1 MIKARILR
9 AFAPWLVTALTGL
22 ALSPALAE
30 SAGDEEAVPP
40 LQNSE
45 AMLPPPHVGMPDE
58 PLAPGTPRIVA
69 PVIVEVP
76 PVVEGPSFLDESNAV
91 EPTSEVLAPE
101 VPSVAFE
108 PAEPIAPPPVTALT
122 VTLDWYLN
130 PQHAALLVAREKG
143 YFKRR
148 GLDVTLVSPADPN
161 VPAKLLA
168 AGRTDLAL
176 GRQPLLHLLVDQGM
190 PLVRVA
196 TLIDSPLSGIVL
208 RQALFETET
217 EEEGERPNSPQTLPQ
232 LHLGYTVQDSAT
244 LLNSPI
250 AKDNGLPEGMELED
264 VNYEVMEAMREGNLD
279 GVVVHQRHLLPRQ
292 LADEGIPTR
301 ILRLEE
307 HGLPGHD
314 GLILM
319 ANRDRLSSKRDAI
332 RELVAALEKATL
344 WIVNH
349 REEAWELMTEAE
361 PALND
366 PIMYEAWQDV
376 FPRLAQ
382 RPAAVDQGRYARF
395 EKMLLEAGL
404 IDDESPVERLAIDLG
419 APAAR

>member
-1 MIKARILR
+1 MIKARIPF
-9 AFAPWLVTALTGL
+9 AFVPWLVAALIGL
-22 ALSPALAE
+22 ALPPALAAPADGE
-30 SAGDEEAVPP
+30 NAMPQPQDSA
-40 LQNSE
+40 

-58 PLAPGTPRIVA
+58 PAAPGTPLIEA
-69 PVIVEVP
+69 PAIVEVP
-76 PVVEGPSFLDESNAV
+76 PVVEGPSFLDAPVTDALS
-91 EPTSEVLAPE
+91 PDTLIPE

-108 PAEPIAPPPVTALT
+108 PAEPIAPPPVTPLT
-122 VTLDWYLN
+122 ITLDWYLN

-143 YFKRR
+143 FFKRQ
-148 GLDVTLVSPADPN
+148 GLEVTLISPADPN

-196 TLIDSPLSGIVL
+196 TLIDSPVTGIVL
-208 RQALFETET
+208 RQALFETEA
-217 EEEGERPNSPQTLPQ
+217 EDENENQDSPRALPQ

-244 LLNSPI
+244 LLNSPL
-250 AKDNGLPEGMELED
+250 ATTNGLPDSMELED
-264 VNYEVMEAMREGNLD
+264 VSYAVMDAMREGSLD
-279 GVVVHQRHLLPRQ
+279 GVVVHQRHLVPRQ

-301 ILRLEE
+301 MLRLEE

-319 ANRDRLSSKRDAI
+319 ANRDRLSSKREAI
-332 RELVAALEKATL
+332 RELVTALEKATL

-361 PALND
+361 PALDD
-366 PIMYEAWQDV
+366 PVMHEAWKDV

-395 EKMLLEAGL
+395 EEILLEAGL
-404 IDDESPVERLAIDLG
+404 IDSASPVERLAVDLG
-419 APAAR
+419 APAP